1 MTDGIGRNGFS
12 LTAVPGGGEFFAHI
26 PPMFRS
32 RRFFITAAFW
42 AVSCYYFSVQPAPG
56 QERLTRDQESRL
68 QKFLPRTYAKLK
80 RREPVVV
87 VSVGDSIST
96 FYQPAGFPRYDS
108 GMSWQGRMLS
118 RIGGYFSYHN
128 EVRDLDPHKEILARQ
143 KQAEKDWD
151 LFQTAKAA
159 WDKGKKGSKP
169 EAPDSLRFNEGEAG
183 PVAMSVPELIRQGL
197 PASLQPEAG
206 AAIWIYNLA
215 RDGSQVPQV
224 LESLT
229 TEAFPAP
236 PAAGPDL
243 VTICYG
249 VNDAVAGSPLSSYR
263 EFLRT
268 AVKLCQKNKAD
279 VILAAPPVSFEGSQ
293 PRQSLGRARP
303 YAIVAREVAAEQA
316 VAFVDLGEANVWGPS
331 DLFNLTAADAFESA
345 LEPIQRQFAYRSDV
359 VDTLHPNSTATLH
372 MGDLLARQLLGEPL
386 QGPIQVNGIL
396 QMADPANNDG
406 AGAELD
412 VRLFNPTQSE
422 RTVVASV
429 LSFPGW
435 APLPGTPDALFNLRP
450 GKARHW
456 KVPMVATDSARASGE
471 GGFIRGSLLLSDDD
485 HQQLADVRL
494 SVLPVSLVWPEGRID
509 KASGDVLLNTTLT
522 NTGVQPVKGTAHV
535 KWMGREAELPVSLAP
550 SEKTILPLRLT
561 LPDALK
567 SVRFL
572 EKVTVS
578 LELDDQ
584 SVEFSHLVEGVR
596 YAGLK
601 QPLPMVVM
609 NKWNAPAPDNDP
621 DATGATLTV
630 LADQDG
636 IWFFVDV
643 PPGTAPGKM
652 DARPWGSVEVQM
664 DGRNASE
671 NGTLGFVDRLLA
683 DIPWQDGYATV
694 RRVRPATFGTGYN
707 MPYEPRGF
715 LAKVQTRPDGSRRI
729 EFAIMRSNLRYHEWS
744 LDGSGQNTLG
754 FNVRLGIPDPA
765 GQGMDASK
773 SCAVTNTD
781 FPWAD
786 ARGLTVLELSPTPA
800 ARWSLRIY

>member
-1 MTDGIGRNGFS
+1 
-12 LTAVPGGGEFFAHI
+12 
-26 PPMFRS
+26 MFRS
-32 RRFFITAAFW
+32 RRFFVTATVW
-42 AVSCYYFSVQPAPG
+42 AVSCFYFSALSVQA
-56 QERLTRDQESRL
+56 QDKLTRDQESRL
-68 QKFLPRTYAKLK
+68 QKILPRTYAKLK
-80 RREPVVV
+80 RREPVMV

-96 FYQPAGFPRYDS
+96 FYQPPGFPRYDS

-128 EVRDLDPHKEILARQ
+128 GVKDPEPHKEILALQ
-143 KQAEKDWD
+143 KKAEKDWD
-151 LFQTAKAA
+151 LFQAAQAA
-159 WDKGKKGSKP
+159 WEKGKKGSKP
-169 EAPDSLRFNEGEAG
+169 QAPDALRFNEGDTG
-183 PVAMSVPELIRQGL
+183 PVAMSAPELIRRGL

-263 EFLRT
+263 EFLRA

-279 VILAAPPVSFEGSQ
+279 VILAAPPVSFDGTQ
-293 PRQSLGRARP
+293 PRQSMGRARP
-303 YAIVAREVAAEQA
+303 YAIVAREVAAEQG
-316 VAFVDLGEANVWGPS
+316 VVFVDLGAANVWGPS

-345 LEPIQRQFAYRSDV
+345 LEPIRRQFEYRSDV
-359 VDTLHPNSTATLH
+359 VDTLHPNSAAALR

-386 QGPIQVNGIL
+386 QGPLQVSGIFE
-396 QMADPANNDG
+396 MVDPAGNQ
-406 AGAELD
+406 GAEAELN
-412 VRLFNPTQSE
+412 VRLFNPTDSE
-422 RTVVASV
+422 RIVVASI

-435 APLPGTPDALFNLRP
+435 APRPGTPDALFNLRP

-456 KVPMVATDSARASGE
+456 KVPMVLTDSARASGE
-471 GGFIRGSLLLSDDD
+471 GGFLRGSLLISDDG
-485 HQQLADVRL
+485 HQQLADVKL
-494 SVLPVSLVWPEGRID
+494 SLLPVALVWPEGRID

-522 NTGVQPVKGTAHV
+522 NTSIQAVKGTAHV

-550 SEKTILPLRLT
+550 SEKTILPLRLS

-578 LELDDQ
+578 LELEAHT
-584 SVEFSHLVEGVR
+584 VEFSHLVEGVR

-601 QPLPMVVM
+601 QPMPMVLLD
-609 NKWNAPAPDNDP
+609 KWNAPAPDNDP
-621 DATGATLTV
+621 EATGATLTV
-630 LADQDG
+630 LADPDG
-636 IWFFVDV
+636 IWFFVDT
-643 PPGTAPGKM
+643 PPSIAPGKI
-652 DARPWGSVEVQM
+652 DDRPWGSIEVQM
-664 DGRNASE
+664 DGRNAAE
-671 NGTLGFVDRLLA
+671 NGTIGFVDRLLA
-683 DIPWQDGYATV
+683 DIPWEDGYATV

-707 MPYEPRGF
+707 MDYKTSGF
-715 LAKVQTRPDGSRRI
+715 LAKVHTRPDGSRRI
-729 EFAIMRSNLRYHEWS
+729 EFAIMRSNLLYHEWS

-765 GQGMDASK
+765 SRGMDPSK
-773 SCAVTNTD
+773 SCAVSNTD